1 MTEQPPTP
9 ENPQAPQTPGTT
21 PPPEQPAAPVTPPA
35 PAPAAPAAPATP
47 AAAAPAPAAAAPA
60 APAAPA
66 TQPAAPVMPPPPP
79 AYGATPP
86 GATQPPGGYYKSG
99 KGKTI
104 GLIVAGVVAVG
115 ALGGIVGL
123 VAGGGDS
130 TTAPSPKQQ
139 PQAGSGVLNPAPV
152 GSTDPATPTGSAE
165 PTTEPAPTE
174 SPSPTE
180 VETSAAPAPTPTPE
194 PPPPSGDTVTL
205 ANGVQ
210 VVVPAGW
217 TVQGSDDT
225 QVAMGDGDSNFVYAV
240 VGQVKPSAD
249 AGSVLSKSLENVL
262 PPDLY
267 TQLQTSDI
275 YAGTPYG
282 SVTSIASIDYT
293 AIWAD
298 PQAAIPLY
306 GRLITVVRQDG
317 TALIIT
323 AEHTPPETFEDALD
337 QLAEVVDPTLTAFGS

>member
-21 PPPEQPAAPVTPPA
+21 PPPPEQPAAPVTPPA
-35 PAPAAPAAPATP
+35 PAPAAPAP
-47 AAAAPAPAAAAPA
+47 AAAPP
-60 APAAPA
+60 

-130 TTAPSPKQQ
+130 TSAPKPNQQ

-180 VETSAAPAPTPTPE
+180 AETTAAPTPTPTPE
-194 PPPPSGDTVTL
+194 PPPPSGDSVTL

>member
-1 MTEQPPTP
+1 M
-9 ENPQAPQTPGTT
+9 
-21 PPPEQPAAPVTPPA
+21 
-35 PAPAAPAAPATP
+35 
-47 AAAAPAPAAAAPA
+47 
-60 APAAPA
+60 
-66 TQPAAPVMPPPPP
+66 
-79 AYGATPP
+79 
-86 GATQPPGGYYKSG
+86 
-99 KGKTI
+99 
-104 GLIVAGVVAVG
+104 
-115 ALGGIVGL
+115 
-123 VAGGGDS
+123 
-130 TTAPSPKQQ
+130 
-139 PQAGSGVLNPAPV
+139 
-152 GSTDPATPTGSAE
+152 
-165 PTTEPAPTE
+165 
-174 SPSPTE
+174 
-180 VETSAAPAPTPTPE
+180 
-194 PPPPSGDTVTL
+194 
-205 ANGVQ
+205 
-210 VVVPAGW
+210 VVPAGW